1 MDDFE
6 RKLKRLQLAEPSQG
20 LKARIFDQ
28 EPRGLRVYDLFRV
41 RVPLAWAAL
50 FALFMGLAGMYLS
63 DFLRDSA
70 LEQQGQ
76 VKQIY
81 IIQSPSGRNPFD
93 FSEPVGDFM
102 PGELTVSTQAPE
114 EI

>member
-6 RKLKRLQLAEPSQG
+6 LKLKRLQLAGPSEGLKVRIFHQEPSG
-20 LKARIFDQ
+20 PRI
-28 EPRGLRVYDLFRV
+28 YDVFRV

-63 DFLRDSA
+63 DLLRGPA
-70 LEQQGQ
+70 PEQQGL

-93 FSEPVGDFM
+93 FSQPVGDFM
-102 PGELTVSTQAPE
+102 PGELTVSTKTPE